1 MRTSAVSPDSG
12 FPGFGDTAPLDI
24 AEFSLVTTEA
34 LIQRIADGSFD
45 AWAETAARVGY
56 CAHPVRLVGS
66 STTVDAETGQVLD
79 TFSSDQSPL
88 GVVYRPCG
96 NRRADV
102 CPSCS
107 RVYARDTFEML
118 RAGLVGGKTVSTG
131 VASNPVLFATF
142 TAPSFGS
149 VHGPRP
155 VGGSTAGGRCRP
167 RDTSETCRH
176 GRPTSCMAIHDPH
189 DPQGGAPLC
198 DECYD
203 WEGAVV
209 WNWWAPELWRRTVMA
224 LRRAIAAKLDVP
236 EGSLGESASLQ
247 YAKVAEF
254 QTRGLVH
261 FHALFRLDGP
271 SGPGSPS
278 PLDEAELAET
288 FRRVINGVEY
298 FAPPIDAEDTSRLIQ
313 WGSQIDIRP
322 VRGAKGV
329 DFQTDS
335 LHAEQVAGYLAKYAT
350 KDVAALDHGQLRG
363 AHLRQLEQR
372 CKELATRGMAAGEDS
387 PYLLLFKR
395 NRTLGF
401 RGHFSTKSRRY
412 SITLGALRRARHRFQ
427 LMRADLER
435 RGKPLDPTGLEER
448 LLADEES
455 STLIVGSWA
464 FQGSGWTRSG
474 DRALALAAAARSRE
488 YAQWRAEQTRNAITQ
503 RRAR

>member
-1 MRTSAVSPDSG
+1 MSPNSG
-12 FPGFGDTAPLDI
+12 FPGFGDTAPLDV
-24 AEFSLVTTEA
+24 AEFSSATTEA
-34 LIQRIADGSFD
+34 LIQRITDGSFD
-45 AWAETAARVGY
+45 AWADTAARVGY
-56 CAHPVRLVGS
+56 CAQPVRLVGS
-66 STTVDAETGQVLD
+66 STTVDATTGQVLD

-118 RAGLVGGKTVSTG
+118 RAGLVGGKTVPTG
-131 VASNPVLFATF
+131 VARNPVLFVTF
-142 TAPSFGS
+142 TAPSFGP

-155 VGGSTAGGRCRP
+155 VAGSATGGRCRP
-167 RDTSETCRH
+167 RDKSENCRH
-176 GRPTSCMAIHDPH
+176 GRPTRCMAIHDAN
-189 DPQGGAPLC
+189 DPLAGAPLC

-209 WNWWAPELWRRTVMA
+209 WNWCVPELWRRGVIT
-224 LRRAIAAKLDVP
+224 LRRAIAAELGVR
-236 EGSLGESASLQ
+236 EESLGEAASLQ

-261 FHALFRLDGP
+261 FHSLFRLDGP

-278 PLDEAELAET
+278 PLDAAELART
-288 FRRVINGVEY
+288 FRRVIPTVEY
-298 FAPPIDAEDTSRLIQ
+298 LAPPIDTNDTGRLIR
-313 WGSQIDIRP
+313 WGTQLDVRP
-322 VRGAKGV
+322 VRGAN
-329 DFQTDS
+329 DDDYQTDS
-335 LHAEQVAGYLAKYAT
+335 LLPEQVAGYLAKYAT
-350 KDVAALDHGQLRG
+350 KDVNALDHGKARG
-363 AHLRQLEQR
+363 PHLRMLEQT
-372 CKELATRGMAAGEDS
+372 CKELAARAIAEGEDS

-395 NRTLGF
+395 PRTLGF
-401 RGHFSTKSRRY
+401 RGHFSTKSRQY

-427 LMRADLER
+427 LLRADLER
-435 RGKPLDPTGLEER
+435 RGKQLDPAGLEER

-503 RRAR
+503 RRAK

>member
-1 MRTSAVSPDSG
+1 
-12 FPGFGDTAPLDI
+12 
-24 AEFSLVTTEA
+24 
-34 LIQRIADGSFD
+34 
-45 AWAETAARVGY
+45 
-56 CAHPVRLVGS
+56 
-66 STTVDAETGQVLD
+66 
-79 TFSSDQSPL
+79 
-88 GVVYRPCG
+88 
-96 NRRADV
+96 
-102 CPSCS
+102 
-107 RVYARDTFEML
+107 
-118 RAGLVGGKTVSTG
+118 
-131 VASNPVLFATF
+131 
-142 TAPSFGS
+142 
-149 VHGPRP
+149 
-155 VGGSTAGGRCRP
+155 
-167 RDTSETCRH
+167 
-176 GRPTSCMAIHDPH
+176 MAIHDPH
-189 DPQGGAPLC
+189 DPHGGAPLC

-203 WEGAVV
+203 WKSAVV

-224 LRRAIAAKLDVP
+224 LRRAIAAKLGVS
-236 EGSLGESASLQ
+236 EESLGESASLQ

-278 PLDEAELAET
+278 PLDEAELAEM
-288 FRRVINGVEY
+288 FRRVISDVEY
-298 FAPPIDAEDTSRLIQ
+298 FAPPIDADDTSRLVQ
-313 WGSQIDIRP
+313 WGTQIDIRP
-322 VRGAKGV
+322 VRGAKGS
-329 DFQTDS
+329 DYQTDS

-350 KDVAALDHGQLRG
+350 KDVTALDHGQLRSP
-363 AHLRQLEQR
+363 HLRMLEQT
-372 CKELATRGMAAGEDS
+372 CNELAARGMAEGEDS

-427 LMRADLER
+427 LLRADLKR
-435 RGKPLDPTGLEER
+435 RGEQLDPAGLEER

-503 RRAR
+503 RRAK

>member
-1 MRTSAVSPDSG
+1 MHASAVSPNSG
-12 FPGFGDTAPLDI
+12 FPGFGDTAPLNI
-24 AEFSLVTTEA
+24 AEFSSATTEA
-34 LIQRIADGSFD
+34 LIQRITDGSFD
-45 AWAETAARVGY
+45 AWAETAARVSY
-56 CAHPVRLVGS
+56 CARPVRLVGS
-66 STTVDAETGQVLD
+66 STTVDATTGQVLD

-118 RAGLVGGKTVSTG
+118 RAGLIGGKTVSPD
-131 VASNPVLFATF
+131 VARNPVIFATF
-142 TAPSFGS
+142 TAPSFGP

-155 VGGSTAGGRCRP
+155 AAGSATGGRCRP
-167 RDTSETCRH
+167 RDKSERCPH
-176 GRPTSCMAIHDPH
+176 GRPTSCMAIHDTN
-189 DPQGGAPLC
+189 DPLIGGPLC
-198 DECYD
+198 GECYD

-224 LRRAIAAKLDVP
+224 LRRVIAAELGVTED
-236 EGSLGESASLQ
+236 SLGESASLQ

-254 QTRGLVH
+254 QARGLVH

-278 PLDEAELAET
+278 PLDEADLARA
-288 FRRVINGVEY
+288 FRRVISGAEY
-298 FAPPIDAEDTSRLIQ
+298 FAPPVDAGDTSRLIR
-313 WGSQIDIRP
+313 WGNQLDIRP

-329 DFQTDS
+329 DYQTDS
-335 LHAEQVAGYLAKYAT
+335 IHAEQVAGYLAKYAT
-350 KDVAALDHGQLRG
+350 KDVTSLDPGQFRG
-363 AHLRQLEQR
+363 PHLRMLEQT
-372 CKELATRGMAAGEDS
+372 CKGLAARGVAEGEDS

-427 LMRADLER
+427 LLRADLER
-435 RGKPLDPTGLEER
+435 RSKPLDPAGLEER
-448 LLADEES
+448 LLADEEG

-503 RRAR
+503 REAR

>member
-1 MRTSAVSPDSG
+1 MAVSPNSR

-24 AEFSLVTTEA
+24 SAFSAATTEA
-34 LIQRIADGSFD
+34 LVQRVADGSFD

-56 CAHPVRLVGS
+56 CARPVRLVGS
-66 STTVDAETGQVLD
+66 STTVDPSTGQVLN

-131 VASNPVLFATF
+131 VARNPVLFATF

-155 VGGSTAGGRCRP
+155 VAGSAAGGRCRP
-167 RDTSETCRH
+167 RDKSEKCRH
-176 GRPTSCMAIHDPH
+176 GRPTGCMSIHEPD
-189 DPQGGAPLC
+189 DDEVGAPLC

-224 LRRAIAAKLDVP
+224 LRRGIAAELGVP
-236 EGSLGESASLQ
+236 EESLGESASLQ

-278 PLDEAELAET
+278 PLDEAELART
-288 FRRVINGVEY
+288 FRRVVSGVEY
-298 FAPPIDAEDTSRLIQ
+298 FAPPVDAEDINRLIQ
-313 WGSQIDIRP
+313 WGIQIDVRP
-322 VRGAKGV
+322 VRGATRV
-329 DFQTDS
+329 DYQSDS
-335 LHAEQVAGYLAKYAT
+335 LHSEQVAGYLAKYAT
-350 KDVAALDHGQLRG
+350 KDVTALNPAQLRDS
-363 AHLRQLEQR
+363 HLRMLEQT
-372 CKELATRGMAAGEDS
+372 CKQLATRGVAEGEDS

-427 LMRADLER
+427 LLRADLER
-435 RGKPLDPTGLEER
+435 RGNPLDPAGLEER